1 MGQTDV
7 AKSVDS
13 NGEECG
19 SGAPEQTFSAEKRK
33 REEKERQTENNIERE
48 EDEKKEGEED
58 DDDDEIQIVFKRL
71 KKDDIEKE
79 VEKKEQDKEAERK
92 TDGEKEPTEELDI
105 EGYKNLFEPIIE
117 MHLKHANN
125 EALQL
130 KLYQHFCKFDM
141 LIFKMIYND

>member
-1 MGQTDV
+1 M
-7 AKSVDS
+7 
-13 NGEECG
+13 
-19 SGAPEQTFSAEKRK
+19 
-33 REEKERQTENNIERE
+33 ERQSENGNERE
-48 EDEKKEGEED
+48 EDDEKKKEGEDDE

-79 VEKKEQDKEAERK
+79 VEKKEQDKETEVK
-92 TDGEKEPTEELDI
+92 TDGEKETTEGIDI
-105 EGYKNLFEPIIE
+105 EGYKNLFEPIIK
-117 MHLKHANN
+117 MHQKHANN